1 MTMDEKSFRD
11 ALSNVIRGAILLV
24 VLTIIRA
31 LAWKLPGLDMRIGT
45 LNVGGYVYLVISGVI
60 IAVLLKMFAPLRAL
74 VGYYLAAAAKIGK
87 IPGRDRYLAHVIPL
101 SKTIVLFVYV
111 LLIYKYF
118 APVLFIVNEAFLEID
133 GLYKAFGIA
142 GVVLGLWC
150 LVQMWLQASPLI
162 DLFTGKLTETTAG
175 ATLQLVTAACPK
187 CGKKNDTETKFCI
200 ECGASMAPPPP
211 PAPATCAQCNA
222 VVAAGTKFCGSCG
235 AAIA

>member
-1 MTMDEKSFRD
+1 MTMDEKSFRE

-31 LAWKLPGLDMRIGT
+31 LARKLPGLDEMIGP
-45 LNVGGYVYLVISGVI
+45 LNVWGYIYVAISILIVGI
-60 IAVLLKMFAPLRAL
+60 LLKMFAPLKAL

-87 IPGRDRYLAHVIPL
+87 IAGRERYLQHVVPL
-101 SKTIVLFVYV
+101 SGTIVVFVYI
-111 LLIYKYF
+111 LLLYKYLGP
-118 APVLFIVNEAFLEID
+118 AIFIVNAAFIHWRSFD
-133 GLYKAFGIA
+133 KAFSITS
-142 GVVLGLWC
+142 VVLGLGC
-150 LVQMWLQASPLI
+150 LVQMWIQASPLI

-211 PAPATCAQCNA
+211 PAPATCAQCG
-222 VVAAGTKFCGSCG
+222 VALTAGTKFCGSCG
-235 AAIA
+235 SAVA